1 MQTHLL
7 FRTWQQPF
15 CEEKDYCIIN
25 ASISGIHFPYN
36 VLTHSW
42 THPHLSCISRV
53 PLSSWVDLLWAPAR
67 HALQGSKGRPT
78 SAHHKPAGQLAS
90 CRRTSKGEGGSLKLV
105 QLHLYR
111 KVHVYQR
118 SPWID
123 KCMKYLMFTRDQ
135 MELDA
140 SSPLSTA
147 LSVDGRLVCLCHAP
161 RHSMIDEDTHSW
173 CMLSSSM

>member
-1 MQTHLL
+1 MP
-7 FRTWQQPF
+7 PF
-15 CEEKDYCIIN
+15 PVYRRP
-25 ASISGIHFPYN
+25 FPYN

-90 CRRTSKGEGGSLKLV
+90 CRWTSKGERGALKLV
-105 QLHLYR
+105 QLHSVYR
-111 KVHVYQR
+111 KAHVYVR

-123 KCMKYLMFTRDQ
+123 KCVKYLMFTATRWSLLRQ
-135 MELDA
+135 VRCPPPYLLTGGWPVCATPLDIA
-140 SSPLSTA
+140 
-147 LSVDGRLVCLCHAP
+147 
-161 RHSMIDEDTHSW
+161 
-173 CMLSSSM
+173 

>member
-15 CEEKDYCIIN
+15 CEEKDYCII
-25 ASISGIHFPYN
+25 ILCLHFRYTGAPPG
-36 VLTHSW
+36 VQCADSLLDS
-42 THPHLSCISRV
+42 PHLSCISRV

-90 CRRTSKGEGGSLKLV
+90 CRWTSKGERGALKLV
-105 QLHLYR
+105 QLHSVYW
-111 KVHVYQR
+111 KAHVYVR

-123 KCMKYLMFTRDQ
+123 KCVKYLMFTCDQ
-135 MELDA
+135 MERDA

-147 LSVDGRLVCLCHAP
+147 LSVDRRLACLCHAP
-161 RHSMIDEDTHSW
+161 RHSMID
-173 CMLSSSM
+173 